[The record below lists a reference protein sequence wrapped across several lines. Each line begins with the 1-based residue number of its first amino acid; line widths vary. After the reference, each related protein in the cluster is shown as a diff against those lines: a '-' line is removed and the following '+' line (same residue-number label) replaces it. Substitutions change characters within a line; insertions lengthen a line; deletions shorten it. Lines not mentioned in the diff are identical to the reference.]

1 MNIMKVSHALV
12 LCIGVIASCTVANA
26 AIIKTTTAVQRGI
39 WSSDLQGGQ
48 GAALRDRIPLLIFW
62 GNSGCSHC
70 EKLEKLMNEEIFTQ
84 WMEEKQIYQVFRES
98 DTACRKWMQDVA
110 KKNGRKISAFPFA
123 AVYWPKNDGSEVL
136 QAFSAYKG
144 NMGDFGANSKQDD
157 LTQFLVALEYLLDGW
172 DPNSDTPEPV
182 DPEHVHQWSA
192 WTVVE
197 PATCVSDGVQQRT
210 CAGTDCP
217 NPVETQVI
225 KALGHDWDNWTVVT
239 PADIGV
245 DGKKQRVCK
254 RCGMTD
260 TAVIPAIDPEPE
272 VTPSEIYMKPLTL
285 NALVYA
291 DELVGT
297 ATLKLGKISRKG
309 QVKVTLKITPFGS
322 SGASASATVT
332 PDKYGAFSGM
342 FKFRSNFGGVMSF
355 SLVYNDGGFEFGAEN
370 ELYSVELGTVQVGG
384 KLDTEEMMFSAEM
397 DYELPDNYD
406 WVVEAPTGE
415 PVYVKNGTKFS
426 FDKAPS
432 IKYKKFKEDGET
444 WYDLVIDEGKDG
456 TRTNYNGLKLTYK
469 YSTGLFTGSFK
480 VYASNEFSID
490 GGKPKLK
497 TYTVKVSGV
506 VVDGVGIGV
515 LKVGS
520 KVVGTCSLN

>member
-1 MNIMKVSHALV
+1 MKIKQVARVVAFCAAAMVGL
-12 LCIGVIASCTVANA
+12 GANA
-26 AIIKTTTAVQRGI
+26 GFIKTQKTVEPGVWT
-39 WSSDLQGGQ
+39 SDYYGGLDY
-48 GAALRDRIPLLIFW
+48 AEKYNIPAFVFW
-62 GNSGCSHC
+62 ANAGCLHC
-70 EKLEKLMNEEIFTQ
+70 EAAEKEMNEEPFRSWMAERKIIMIFT
-84 WMEEKQIYQVFRES
+84 ES
-98 DTACRKWMQDVA
+98 DAKVKKWIKDHA
-110 KKNGRKISAFPFA
+110 KEKISLFPYA
-123 AVYWPKNDGSEVL
+123 AVYWPENTKGELVL
-136 QAFSAYKG
+136 EGFSAYKG
-144 NMGDFGANSKQDD
+144 QMAKYGARSKDNNAEQIMTAIDFIIPD
-157 LTQFLVALEYLLDGW
+157 W
-172 DPNSDTPEPV
+172 DPSGEKPEPV
-182 DPEHVHQWSA
+182 DPKHVHQWSA

-254 RCGMTD
+254 RCGKTD

-332 PDKYGAFSGM
+332 PDKYGAFSGT

-397 DYELPDNYD
+397 DYELPEDYD
-406 WVVEAPTGE
+406 YVVDPPTGE

-444 WYDLVIDEGKDG
+444 WYELVIDEGKDG